1 MQAERINQLNQK
13 KYSRGSIV
21 YWMSREQRVRDNWSL
36 VRARE
41 LAGQY
46 NTSLKVIFCLV
57 PSFLDAPWRHY
68 HFMIAGLKEVESKL
82 KKLNIPFF
90 LLVGNPVENIQQFI
104 KKENAGYLVTD
115 FSPLRIKRDWEDTVK
130 KTLDIPFECVDAHN
144 IVPCWLASDKQEFA
158 AYTLRPKLTRL
169 RSRFLSELTEIEGQ
183 EKHLPFPEN
192 DWQKA
197 CESLKVDKTVH
208 PVNEFTPGEDA
219 AHAALG
225 EFVEK
230 KLSGYGEKRNDPN
243 LDSLSDMS
251 VYLHYGQISAQ
262 KIALGLTD
270 SNIGKQTDREAYL
283 EELIVRRELADNYC
297 YYNRDYDNFNGFP
310 AWAKKSLDEHRGDE
324 REHIYSSEEFEKGL
338 THDPLWN
345 AAQAE
350 MTQRGKMHGFM
361 RMYWAKK
368 ILEWT
373 ASPEDAQKIAIY
385 LNDKYELDGRD
396 PNGYTGIAWSIGGV
410 HDRAWFERDVFG
422 KIRYMNFNG
431 CKRKFN
437 VYSYI
442 EKNSGQGPRR

>member
-1 MQAERINQLNQK
+1 MQQERINQLNQK
-13 KYSRGSIV
+13 KYSGGSV
-21 YWMSREQRVRDNWSL
+21 LYWMSREQRVRDNWSL

-41 LAGQY
+41 LASQF
-46 NTSLKVIFCLV
+46 NTTLKVVFCLV
-57 PSFLDAPWRHY
+57 PCFLDAPWRHY
-68 HFMIAGLKEVESKL
+68 HFMIEGLKEVESKL
-82 KKLNIPFF
+82 KEINVPFI
-90 LLVGNPVENIQQFI
+90 LLTGNPADKIPEFI
-104 KKENAGYLVTD
+104 REENAGYLVTD
-115 FSPLRIKRDWEDTVK
+115 FSPLRIKRDWEDAVK
-130 KTLDIPFECVDAHN
+130 KNLEIPFECVDAHN

-158 AYTLRPKLTRL
+158 AYTLRPKLKRM
-169 RSRFLSELTEIEGQ
+169 RSRFLSELTEIEKQ

-192 DWQKA
+192 DWEKA
-197 CESLKVDKTVH
+197 CESLRIDKTVL
-208 PVNEFTPGEDA
+208 PVSEFVPGENA
-219 AHAALG
+219 AHTALD
-225 EFVEK
+225 EFVEQ
-230 KLSGYGEKRNDPN
+230 KLNGYGEKRNDPN
-243 LDSLSDMS
+243 QDSLSDMS
-251 VYLHYGQISAQ
+251 IYLHYGHISAQ
-262 KIALGLTD
+262 KIALTISD
-270 SNIGKQTDREAYL
+270 SNVGKEIDREAYL

-297 YYNRDYDNFNGFP
+297 YYNKDYDNFNGFP
-310 AWAKKSLDEHRGDE
+310 AWAKKSLDEHREDE
-324 REHIYSSEEFEKGL
+324 REYIYSPEEFEKGL

-410 HDRAWFERDVFG
+410 HDRAWFERDIFG

-437 VYSYI
+437 VNSYM
-442 EKNSGQGPRR
+442 EKFSRKKS

>member
-1 MQAERINQLNQK
+1 MQPERIYQLNHET
-13 KYSRGSIV
+13 YSGGSLV
-21 YWMSREQRVRDNWSL
+21 YWMSREQRVRDNWAL
-36 VRARE
+36 VRARQ
-41 LAGQY
+41 LASQF
-46 NTSLKVIFCLV
+46 NATVKVVFCLV
-57 PSFLDAPWRHY
+57 PSFLDATWRHY
-68 HFMIAGLKEVESKL
+68 HFMIEGLKEVESKL

-90 LLVGNPVENIQQFI
+90 LLTGNPADKIPEFI
-104 KKENAGYLVTD
+104 REETAGYLVTD
-115 FSPLRIKRDWEDTVK
+115 FSPLRIKREWEIGVK
-130 KTLDIPFECVDAHN
+130 KNLEIPFECVDAHN

-158 AYTLRPKLTRL
+158 AYTLRPKLNTL
-169 RSRFLSELTEIEGQ
+169 RSRFLSELTEIIGQ
-183 EKHLPFPEN
+183 EKQLACPEN
-192 DWQKA
+192 DWVKA
-197 CESLKVDKTVH
+197 WESLRIDKNVH
-208 PVNEFTPGEDA
+208 PVGEFAPGENA

-225 EFVEK
+225 EFIEK
-230 KLSGYGEKRNDPN
+230 KLSGYRDKRNDPN
-243 LDSLSDMS
+243 QDSLSDMS
-251 VYLHYGQISAQ
+251 IYLHYGHISAQ
-262 KIALGLTD
+262 KIALTITD
-270 SNIGKQTDREAYL
+270 SNMGKEIDREAYL

-297 YYNRDYDNFNGFP
+297 YYNKDYDNFNGFP
-310 AWAKKSLDEHRGDE
+310 AWAKKSLDEHREDE

-373 ASPEDAQKIAIY
+373 ASPENAQEIAIY

-410 HDRAWFERDVFG
+410 HDRAWFERDIFG

-437 VYSYI
+437 VNSYM
-442 EKNSGQGPRR
+442 EKISGQRS